1 MKSIA
6 LDEALKRVGQPDE
19 KAMEL
24 AKKRW
29 DSVAKPLGSLGAL
42 EDAIIRIAGI
52 LKTPEVRLDKKAIVI
67 CCGDN
72 GIVEEGVTQTGQEV
86 TGIVTENFARGDSC
100 VCLMAEQ
107 AGARIIPIDL
117 GVAADLAGTAKE
129 FPIPGK

>member
-72 GIVEEGVTQTGQEV
+72 GIDRKSVV
-86 TGIVTENFARGDSC
+86 
-100 VCLMAEQ
+100 
-107 AGARIIPIDL
+107 
-117 GVAADLAGTAKE
+117 
-129 FPIPGK
+129 